1 MRGYKLVTFEEFS
14 FCCSVCAI
22 NADGIRRCYYEKYH
36 RDGVVCAPST
46 CPRWRK
52 INRAYTM
59 EAGRTVRP
67 KRAVQQRKVRILSEE
82 EFVESLKKRIPT
94 NKWNLGPSAYV
105 ASIAYRHF
113 ILMLKTQTV
122 A

>member
-1 MRGYKLVTFEEFS
+1 MAAKTFAEWYSDFISDNRMVPEWGD
-14 FCCSVCAI
+14 VKAAI
-22 NADGIRRCYYEKYH
+22 RIK
-36 RDGVVCAPST
+36 
-46 CPRWRK
+46 
-52 INRAYTM
+52 
-59 EAGRTVRP
+59 EARPTVRA
-67 KRAVQQRKVRILSEE
+67 KRPVQQRKVRILSEE